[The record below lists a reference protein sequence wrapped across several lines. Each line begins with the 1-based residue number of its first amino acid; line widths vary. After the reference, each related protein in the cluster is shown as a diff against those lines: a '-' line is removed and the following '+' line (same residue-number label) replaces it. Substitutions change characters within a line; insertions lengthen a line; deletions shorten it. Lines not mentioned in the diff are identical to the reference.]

1 MLFDFGDHMCQQ
13 KEDVKL
19 KMLERNLTCDFK
31 KPQDYPYMCPC
42 ANKKRSMCCTYNSN
56 PWRPGAEATT
66 RFLVTNSTHRECLT
80 RFPMKSRPQVLC
92 NGSMAHFL
100 TLVSL
105 RLCAFITSQKKI
117 IYESLRVTF
126 NTYTY
131 TPIQTGGEEEENMKW
146 TTGSL

>member
-1 MLFDFGDHMCQQ
+1 MLFDFGDIENNYMCHQ

-19 KMLERNLTCDFK
+19 KMLEKDLTCDFK

-42 ANKKRSMCCTYNSN
+42 ANKKRSMCCTYSSN

-66 RFLVTNSTHRECLT
+66 RFHETDSTHRECLT

-105 RLCAFITSQKKI
+105 CLCAFITSQRKTSSTRAFELLLTHILTHLCKQEEKK
-117 IYESLRVTF
+117 RKT
-126 NTYTY
+126 
-131 TPIQTGGEEEENMKW
+131 
-146 TTGSL
+146 

>member
-1 MLFDFGDHMCQQ
+1 MCRNIATQFRLKFQDFW
-13 KEDVKL
+13 
-19 KMLERNLTCDFK
+19 LTCDFK

-105 RLCAFITSQKKI
+105 CLCAFITSQKKTSSTRAFELLLTHI
-117 IYESLRVTF
+117 LTHLCK
-126 NTYTY
+126 
-131 TPIQTGGEEEENMKW
+131 QEEKKRK
-146 TTGSL
+146 T

>member
-131 TPIQTGGEEEENMKW
+131 TPMQTGGEEEENMKW